1 MLPACANAPGIST
14 IAVHER
20 RGQDPP
26 FPPFR
31 VRGSMVEHRTF
42 NPDHVGS
49 IPTVPTKPYAAL
61 IRAIISITPCVRK
74 GFERREVAVCSENQ
88 KKIG

>member
-26 FPPFR
+26 IQPFR
-31 VRGSMVEHRTF
+31 ERGSMVEHRTLK
-42 NPDHVGS
+42 PDHVGS

-61 IRAIISITPCVRK
+61 IRVIISINPCVRK